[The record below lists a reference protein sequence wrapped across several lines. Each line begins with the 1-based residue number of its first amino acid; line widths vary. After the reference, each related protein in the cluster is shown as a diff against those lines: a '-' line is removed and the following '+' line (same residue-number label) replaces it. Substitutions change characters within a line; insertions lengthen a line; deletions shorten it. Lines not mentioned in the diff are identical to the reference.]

1 MEFQDC
7 SCQPDSPNDD
17 RSHIRMGEEDN
28 HIVVA
33 ADTVVAVDVLVIVDF
48 DENVHL
54 TSHDQCL
61 EHQKSL

>member
-28 HIVVA
+28 RTVVA